1 MGRQG
6 VEEGV
11 SEMLKEV
18 RKVVEQGK
26 EMKVEEE
33 ARGIPKPSFLANL
46 MAIQELHGRPE
57 CPAPRKEKAKKTVR
71 FLISTVS
78 KRKLQM
84 EEEEMDMLRLKRVKE
99 EMLLAE
105 ELEQIGFM
113 MTNLLPNGKT

>member
-1 MGRQG
+1 MNMGRQG

-46 MAIQELHGRPE
+46 MAIQELHVKNTWPFLVVEVGKER
-57 CPAPRKEKAKKTVR
+57 RKV
-71 FLISTVS
+71 FSW
-78 KRKLQM
+78 
-84 EEEEMDMLRLKRVKE
+84 
-99 EMLLAE
+99 
-105 ELEQIGFM
+105 
-113 MTNLLPNGKT
+113 